1 MLVRVF
7 GDSVAVSVQQQSTQQ
22 QVTHPN
28 DETDV
33 ESNVGASEDNC
44 TIQRFIGW
52 CEGKRQSRKTEY
64 EDGTYQHPVE
74 HAYSYKAEKDKF
86 ARFKDVERYFLNEY
100 PTITTVLLTYTR
112 PRSKDES
119 IVEHANSFYPE
130 YPITRKR
137 GDCIK
142 AAGYW
147 NEYAGVSLLAPKD
160 VTPNP
165 CAETTHAHDMLV
177 LPSFV
182 SSECFD
188 PLREEGVDVSIRYHR
203 SDKVEAP
210 PSVNRL
216 DLEQERGATTSLSQE
231 VGANL
236 PVLSAIKSF
245 REKANNEVADL
256 AECEAKLDATHCPD
270 YVTRWCAEMSCG
282 KDGDPDENG
291 IRRWRPLGEFKN
303 IADSMKEEHSE
314 ERGYEDDNAKTNQ
327 CLSEG
332 IGAPEGGMS
341 R

>member
-1 MLVRVF
+1 
-7 GDSVAVSVQQQSTQQ
+7 
-22 QVTHPN
+22 
-28 DETDV
+28 
-33 ESNVGASEDNC
+33 
-44 TIQRFIGW
+44 
-52 CEGKRQSRKTEY
+52 
-64 EDGTYQHPVE
+64 
-74 HAYSYKAEKDKF
+74 
-86 ARFKDVERYFLNEY
+86 
-100 PTITTVLLTYTR
+100 
-112 PRSKDES
+112 
-119 IVEHANSFYPE
+119 
-130 YPITRKR
+130 
-137 GDCIK
+137 
-142 AAGYW
+142 
-147 NEYAGVSLLAPKD
+147 
-160 VTPNP
+160 
-165 CAETTHAHDMLV
+165 MLV

-282 KDGDPDENG
+282 KDRDPDENG